1 MIGVFLLFNLCLQ
14 LKVFQPFFVSLTMPY
29 AVTRGELVVLQANV
43 FNYLDRDVR
52 VRDMIIG
59 SRTYP
64 LSKNNELLVHRINT
78 FQIIKSA

>member
-1 MIGVFLLFNLCLQ
+1 MVNIFYKLCLQ

-52 VRDMIIG
+52 VRGMFIG
-59 SRTYP
+59 SRTYSQ
-64 LSKNNELLVHRINT
+64 SKNNELLVHRINT
-78 FQIIKSA
+78 FQNIISI

>member
-1 MIGVFLLFNLCLQ
+1 MVNIFYKLCLQ

-52 VRDMIIG
+52 VRGMFIG
-59 SRTYP
+59 SRTYYP
-64 LSKNNELLVHRINT
+64 SKHNELLVHRIYT
-78 FQIIKSA
+78 FRNIISI

>member
-1 MIGVFLLFNLCLQ
+1 MIGFFLLFNLCLQ

-64 LSKNNELLVHRINT
+64 LSKKNELLVHRINT

>member
-1 MIGVFLLFNLCLQ
+1 MDNIFYKLCLQ

-52 VRDMIIG
+52 VRGMFIG
-59 SRTYP
+59 SRTSSP
-64 LSKNNELLVHRINT
+64 SNNNELLVHRINT
-78 FQIIKSA
+78 FRNIISI

>member
-1 MIGVFLLFNLCLQ
+1 MVNIFYKLCLQ

-52 VRDMIIG
+52 VRGMFIG
-59 SRTYP
+59 SRTYSP
-64 LSKNNELLVHRINT
+64 SKNN
-78 FQIIKSA
+78 

>member
-1 MIGVFLLFNLCLQ
+1 MIGFFLLFNLCLQ

-64 LSKNNELLVHRINT
+64 LSKHNELLMHRINT

>member
-1 MIGVFLLFNLCLQ
+1 MVNIFYKLCLQ

-52 VRDMIIG
+52 VRGMFIG
-59 SRTYP
+59 SRTYS

-78 FQIIKSA
+78 FRNIISI

>member
-1 MIGVFLLFNLCLQ
+1 MVNIFYKLCLQ

-52 VRDMIIG
+52 VRGMFIG
-59 SRTYP
+59 SRTYSP
-64 LSKNNELLVHRINT
+64 FKNNELLVHRINT
-78 FQIIKSA
+78 FRNIISI

>member
-1 MIGVFLLFNLCLQ
+1 MVNIFYKLCLQ

-52 VRDMIIG
+52 VRGMFIG
-59 SRTYP
+59 SRTYSQ
-64 LSKNNELLVHRINT
+64 SKNNELLVHRINT
-78 FQIIKSA
+78 FRNIISI

>member
-1 MIGVFLLFNLCLQ
+1 MVNIFYKLCLQ

-52 VRDMIIG
+52 VRGMFIG
-59 SRTYP
+59 SRTYY

-78 FQIIKSA
+78 FRNIISI